1 LGKVLKPLYDRIVV
15 VPLDRELESDGIYLP
30 ESSAEEQK
38 LGIVTYVGEGYVSDR
53 GEVRPLRTKPGD
65 IILFGIYAGIPIEIE
80 GRHFIAMKE
89 QEVLGVI
96 QEAPQDEPLIT

>member
-1 LGKVLKPLYDRIVV
+1 MSKVLQPLYDRIVV
-15 VPLDRELESDGIYLP
+15 VPLERELESEGIFLP

-38 LGIVTYVGEGYVSDR
+38 AGVVTFVGEGYVSDR

-65 IILFGIYAGIPIEIE
+65 IVLFGIYAGLPVEIE
-80 GRHFIAMKE
+80 GKHFITMRE

-96 QEAPQDEPLIT
+96 RDEE